1 MRRPGSLPSP
11 IGIRRAF
18 RIPDVRPRSA
28 LRLWQRN
35 LLSYSHSW
43 QMNILPNFFEP
54 FFYLLAIGFGLGKF
68 VQSIDGVEYASYIAP
83 GLAATS
89 AMYGASFDVTF
100 NVFVKLHFDKL
111 YDAVTVTP
119 LSPEDVVVGEM
130 MWGVTRSLL
139 YALPFVLIA
148 SLFGL
153 VDSWWALATPVA
165 AVAIGF
171 CFSMIGLTFT
181 SFIPTIDLF
190 SFFFTLFITPM
201 FLFSG
206 IFFPIETLPEWAEPL
221 AWFSPL
227 FHAAA
232 MFRELFGVPETD
244 LPSAVG
250 HLAWLVA
257 LGLLL
262 FPVAPNVFRHRLV
275 N

>member
-1 MRRPGSLPSP
+1 MRPPGSLPSAL
-11 IGIRRAF
+11 GVRAAF
-18 RIPDVRPRSA
+18 RIPDASLTSA
-28 LRLWQRN
+28 IRLWQRN
-35 LLSYSHSW
+35 AFAYARTW
-43 QMNILPNFFEP
+43 KMNILPNFFEP

-68 VQSIDGVEYASYIAP
+68 VESVAGVDYARYIAP

-119 LSPEDVVVGEM
+119 VSPEDVVLGEM
-130 MWGVTRSLL
+130 LWGITRSLI
-139 YALPFVLIA
+139 YGLPFVLIA
-148 SLFGL
+148 ALFGL
-153 VDSWWALATPVA
+153 VHSWWALAAPIAAA
-165 AVAIGF
+165 AVGF
-171 CFSMIGLTFT
+171 CFAAIGLTYT
-181 SFIPTIDLF
+181 AFIPTIDLY

-206 IFFPIETLPEWAEPL
+206 IFFPIEILPDWAEPL

-232 MFRELFGVPETD
+232 LFRELFGVFGTD
-244 LPSAVG
+244 LVVATG
-250 HLAWLVA
+250 HLAWLVG
-257 LGLLL
+257 LGLIL
-262 FPVAPNVFRHRLV
+262 FPLAPNVFRHRLV

>member
-11 IGIRRAF
+11 IGLRRAF
-18 RIPDVRPRSA
+18 RIPDVSVRGA

-35 LLSYSHSW
+35 LLAYSHSW

-68 VQSIDGVEYASYIAP
+68 VESVGGVEYAHYIAP

-119 LSPEDVVVGEM
+119 LSPEDVVFGEM
-130 MWGVTRSLL
+130 MWGITRSLL

-148 SLFGL
+148 SFFGL
-153 VDSWWALATPVA
+153 VDSWWALATPIA
-165 AVAIGF
+165 AMAIGF
-171 CFSMIGLTFT
+171 CFAMIGLTFT

-206 IFFPIETLPEWAEPL
+206 IFFPIETLPDWAEPL
-221 AWFSPL
+221 AWLSPL

-232 MFRELFGVPETD
+232 LFRELFGVTGTD
-244 LPSAVG
+244 LGAALG
-250 HLAWLVA
+250 HFAWLVA
-257 LGLLL
+257 VGLLL

-275 N
+275 S